1 MTVDVIL
8 KTNSKTI
15 AIISGLVKSYT
26 RFRHFM
32 PGVYVLAALVIFQPL
47 ITNAQKKSDAVP
59 EKIQTKVKT
68 LPPAYNNEMLRLA
81 EIVGALHYLR
91 ELCGA
96 NEKLLWRDQMA
107 NIIANEDPKA
117 ERKAELIGRFN
128 RGFRTYQEIYRECTP
143 TAIEAVNLYLRQ
155 GTKLAG
161 EIPGRF
167 GR

>member
-1 MTVDVIL
+1 MIL
-8 KTNSKTI
+8 KGISRILN
-15 AIISGLVKSYT
+15 ISGFLNPNT
-26 RFRHFM
+26 RCHRVL
-32 PGVYVLAALVIFQPL
+32 PGIYVLAILVIFQPL
-47 ITNAQKKSDAVP
+47 VTNAQKKNEAVP
-59 EKIQTKVKT
+59 EGTQTKLKT

-81 EIVGALHYLR
+81 EIIGALHYLR

-107 NIIANEDPKA
+107 NIIVNEDPNAK
-117 ERKAELIGRFN
+117 RKAELIGRFN

>member
-1 MTVDVIL
+1 MAIL
-8 KTNSKTI
+8 
-15 AIISGLVKSYT
+15 
-26 RFRHFM
+26 M
-32 PGVYVLAALVIFQPL
+32 IFQPV
-47 ITNAQKKSDAVP
+47 IIQAQNKNEAVP
-59 EKIQTKVKT
+59 EEAQTKLKT
-68 LPPAYNNEMLRLA
+68 LPPAYNDEMLRLA
-81 EIVGALHYLR
+81 EIIGALHYLR

-107 NIIANEDPKA
+107 NIIANEDPNPV
-117 ERKAELIGRFN
+117 RKAELISRFN

-143 TAIEAVNLYLRQ
+143 TAVEAVNLYLRQ

>member
-1 MTVDVIL
+1 MMAKI
-8 KTNSKTI
+8 SRI
-15 AIISGLVKSYT
+15 ADISNLHN
-26 RFRHFM
+26 RCRRLL
-32 PGVYVLAALVIFQPL
+32 PGIALLAMVLMLQPLAA
-47 ITNAQKKSDAVP
+47 NAQKKSDSGANDNSAA
-59 EKIQTKVKT
+59 IKT
-68 LPPAYNNEMLRLA
+68 LPPAYNDEMLRLA
-81 EIVGALHYLR
+81 EILGALHYLR

-107 NIIANEDPKA
+107 NIIDKEEPSSK
-117 ERKAELIGRFN
+117 RKAELIGRFN

>member
-1 MTVDVIL
+1 MISKISIFSGFLKLHGMRHCIL
-8 KTNSKTI
+8 PGI
-15 AIISGLVKSYT
+15 YMLAI
-26 RFRHFM
+26 
-32 PGVYVLAALVIFQPL
+32 LATFQPL
-47 ITNAQKKSDAVP
+47 ATCAQKKGEAVS
-59 EKIQTKVKT
+59 EKVQTKIKT

-107 NIIANEDPKA
+107 NIIESEDPNPK
-117 ERKAELIGRFN
+117 RKAELISRFN
-128 RGFRTYQEIYRECTP
+128 RGFRTYQEIYRKCTP
-143 TAIEAVNLYLRQ
+143 NAIEAVNLYLRQ

-161 EIPGRF
+161 EISGRF